1 MAKLARPLAVAFA
14 LCCLAPLTLVAT
26 APASAQAQPAAES
39 LKQIALTDTQIQA
52 YIAAAADIDP
62 LLDKAPQ
69 DDNGQFDAKFIG
81 QLDAAAKKHQ
91 FASFEEFQDVAG
103 NIGLVMDG
111 VDPQTKKYVGADA
124 VLKQQ
129 IAEVQ
134 ADAKMTAA
142 DKKQALTELDEALKA
157 IEPVTNAGNI
167 ELVIKYYDQ
176 LAAAQPSQD

>member
-1 MAKLARPLAVAFA
+1 
-14 LCCLAPLTLVAT
+14 
-26 APASAQAQPAAES
+26 
-39 LKQIALTDTQIQA
+39 
-52 YIAAAADIDP
+52 
-62 LLDKAPQ
+62 
-69 DDNGQFDAKFIG
+69 
-81 QLDAAAKKHQ
+81 
-91 FASFEEFQDVAG
+91 
-103 NIGLVMDG
+103 MDG